1 MYGAVSDVAPRQVVT
16 KFAVVQAGSAARAA
30 VGIDTTVIESSDETA
45 TSVKERLNL
54 KVLMSYLVILS
65 LALLDA

>member
-16 KFAVVQAGSAARAA
+16 PLAVVHTGDACAA